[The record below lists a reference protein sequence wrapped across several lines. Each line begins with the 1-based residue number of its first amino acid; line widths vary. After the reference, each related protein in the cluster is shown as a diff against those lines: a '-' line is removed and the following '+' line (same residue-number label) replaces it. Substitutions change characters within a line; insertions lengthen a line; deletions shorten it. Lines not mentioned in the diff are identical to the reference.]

1 MQINLM
7 TKVDVIIF
15 GGGIAGLWTLAR
27 LTNQGY
33 NALLLETEALGAGQ
47 TIKSQGIIHGGLK
60 YALSGQ
66 VDAAVTSL
74 QDMPTVWQQCL
85 HGNGEIDLSAVTVLA
100 NGQHMWSANK
110 LTGGITT
117 LFASSAM
124 KSQVD
129 SVPESEWPTALAG
142 ATISSK
148 LYKLE
153 EPVLDIRSLLQA
165 LAEKLQSRCIKID
178 AIDGFKL
185 ETDSNNNIKSITL
198 KTNNVITELTAQR
211 YIFTAGSG
219 NAAIIQELQDIPAM
233 QLRPLQ
239 MVIVKSANLM
249 PLYGHCIGMGTTPR
263 ITITTHNAHDQ
274 TPVWYLGG
282 KIAEEGINRTR
293 EEQITV
299 AKQELAALFPN
310 IDLSNAEFASF
321 YVDRAEAKQAN
332 GSKPNS
338 TTLFSNNNYITAW
351 PTKLAFAP
359 LLAQQILDQLQQSGV
374 KPSHAAVPEIINNL
388 PHPNVAIPIW
398 DQLL

>member
-1 MQINLM
+1 M
-7 TKVDVIIF
+7 TNVDVIIF

-33 NALLLETEALGAGQ
+33 NVLLLETEALGAGQ

-66 VDAAVTSL
+66 LDAAVTSL

-85 HGNGEIDLSAVTVLA
+85 QGNGEIDLSSVIVLS

-117 LFASSAM
+117 LFASNAM

-129 SVPESEWPTALAG
+129 SVPESEWPTALSQANI
-142 ATISSK
+142 ASK

-153 EPVLDIRSLLQA
+153 EPVLDIKSLLQA
-165 LAEKLQSRCIKID
+165 LATKLQQRCIKID
-178 AIDGFKL
+178 ATDGFIL
-185 ETDSNNNIKSITL
+185 ETGNDGTVKSVSI
-198 KTNNVITELTAQR
+198 KTNNIRTELTAQR
-211 YIFTAGSG
+211 YVFTAGSG
-219 NAAIIQELQDIPAM
+219 NATIINNLQHTPTM

-239 MVIVKSANLM
+239 MVIVKSNNLK

-263 ITITTHNAHDQ
+263 VTITTHTAHDQ
-274 TPVWYLGG
+274 TPIWYLGG
-282 KIAEEGINRTR
+282 KLAEEGINRTR

-299 AKQELAALFPN
+299 AKQELATLFPN

-321 YVDRAEAKQAN
+321 YVDRAEAKQAG

-338 TTLFSNNNYITAW
+338 TTVFSNNNYITAW

-359 LLAQQILDQLQQSGV
+359 LLAQQILDQIQQTGI
-374 KPSHAAVPEIINNL
+374 KPSHAVLTETLNNL
-388 PHPNVAIPIW
+388 PHPQVATPIW

>member
-1 MQINLM
+1 M
-7 TKVDVIIF
+7 TNVDVIIF

-66 VDAAVTSL
+66 LDAAVTSL
-74 QDMPTVWQQCL
+74 QDMPMVWQQCL
-85 HGNGEIDLSAVTVLA
+85 HGNGEIDLSSVTVLS
-100 NGQHMWSANK
+100 NGQYMWSANK

-117 LFASSAM
+117 LFASNAM

-129 SVPESEWPTALAG
+129 SVPKSEWPMALDQ
-142 ATISSK
+142 ATVSSK

-153 EPVLDIRSLLQA
+153 EPVLDINSLLQA
-165 LAEKLQSRCIKID
+165 LSKKLQQRCVKID
-178 AIDGFKL
+178 ATAGYIL
-185 ETDSNNNIKSITL
+185 ETDSTGTIKSVSI
-198 KTNNVITELTAQR
+198 KTNNVRTELTAQS

-219 NAAIIQELQDIPAM
+219 NATITQELQSVPEM

-239 MVIVKSANLM
+239 MVIVKSSNLT

-263 ITITTHNAHDQ
+263 ITITSHTAHDQ
-274 TPVWYLGG
+274 TPIWYLGG
-282 KIAEEGINRTR
+282 KLAEEGINRTR

-299 AKQELAALFPN
+299 AKQELAVLFPN

-321 YVDRAEAKQAN
+321 YVDRAEAKQAT

-338 TTLFSNNNYITAW
+338 TTVFNNNNYITAW

-359 LLAQQILDQLQQSGV
+359 LLAQQILALIQQAGI
-374 KPSHAAVPEIINNL
+374 KPSHAVLSETLNNL
-388 PHPNVAIPIW
+388 PRPQVATPIW

>member
-1 MQINLM
+1 M
-7 TKVDVIIF
+7 TNVDVIIF
-15 GGGIAGLWTLAR
+15 GGGIAGLWTLSR
-27 LTNQGY
+27 LTDQGY
-33 NALLLETEALGAGQ
+33 SALLLETEALGAGQ

-60 YALSGQ
+60 YALSGKL
-66 VDAAVTSL
+66 DAAVTSL
-74 QDMPTVWQQCL
+74 QDMPMVWQQCL
-85 HGNGEIDLSAVTVLA
+85 HGNGEIDLSDVTVLA
-100 NGQHMWSANK
+100 NSQHMWSANK
-110 LTGGITT
+110 LTGGITA

-129 SVPESEWPTALAG
+129 SVPVSEWPAVLAN
-142 ATISSK
+142 ATVSSK

-153 EPVLDIRSLLQA
+153 EPVLDISSLLRTMA
-165 LAEKLQSRCIKID
+165 KKLQQYCIKID
-178 AIDGFKL
+178 VTDGFKL
-185 ETDSNNNIKSITL
+185 ETDSNNNIKSVTL

-219 NAAIIQELQDIPAM
+219 NKTIIQPLQPAPAI

-263 ITITTHNAHDQ
+263 VTITSHTAHDQ

-282 KIAEEGINRTR
+282 KLAEEGVQRSQ
-293 EEQITV
+293 EEQITI
-299 AKQELAALFPN
+299 AKQELAALFPK
-310 IDLSNAEFASF
+310 IDLSYAKFASF
-321 YVDRAEAKQAN
+321 YVDRAEAKQSN

-359 LLAQQILDQLQQSGV
+359 LLAQQILDQLHQSGI
-374 KPSHAAVPEIINNL
+374 KPNHEVIPEIINNL
-388 PHPNVAIPIW
+388 PHPSVATPIW

>member
-1 MQINLM
+1 M
-7 TKVDVIIF
+7 TNVDVIIF

-66 VDAAVTSL
+66 LNHAVTSL
-74 QDMPTVWQQCL
+74 KDMPTVWQKCL
-85 HGNGEIDLSAVTVLA
+85 HGNGEIDLSNVIVLA

-124 KSQVD
+124 KSQVG
-129 SVPESEWPTALAG
+129 SIPKSKWPEALDQAN
-142 ATISSK
+142 ISSK

-153 EPVLDIRSLLQA
+153 EPVLDIGSLLKS
-165 LAEKLQSRCIKID
+165 LAEKLQPRCIKID
-178 AIDGFKL
+178 ATDGFKL
-185 ETDSNNNIKSITL
+185 EIDSNHNIKSVTL
-198 KTNNVITELTAQR
+198 KTNNIGTELMAQR

-219 NAAIIQELQDIPAM
+219 NAPITKILQHAPAM
-233 QLRPLQ
+233 QLRALH
-239 MVIVKSANLM
+239 MVIVKSNNLK

-263 ITITTHNAHDQ
+263 ITITTHIAHDQ
-274 TPVWYLGG
+274 TLIWYLGG
-282 KIAEEGINRTR
+282 KLAEEGINRTN
-293 EEQITV
+293 EEQIIF
-299 AKQELAALFPN
+299 AKQELAVLFPN
-310 IDLSNAEFASF
+310 IDLSNAEFTSF
-321 YVDRAEAKQAN
+321 YVDRAEAKQTT

-359 LLAQQILDQLQQSGV
+359 LLAQQILDQIQQSGI
-374 KPSHAAVPEIINNL
+374 KPKYSAVPETISNL
-388 PHPNVAIPIW
+388 PRPKVAIPIW

>member
-1 MQINLM
+1 M
-7 TKVDVIIF
+7 TNVDVIIF
-15 GGGIAGLWTLAR
+15 GGGIAGLWALAR

-66 VDAAVTSL
+66 LDAAVTAL
-74 QDMPTVWQQCL
+74 KDMPTVWQQCL
-85 HGNGEIDLSAVTVLA
+85 HGNGEVDLSNVIVLA

-124 KSQVD
+124 QSQVN
-129 SVPESEWPTALAG
+129 SVQESEWPAALAQ

-153 EPVLDIRSLLQA
+153 EPVLDIGSLLRSLAKKSQ
-165 LAEKLQSRCIKID
+165 QRCIKID
-178 AIDGFKL
+178 ATDGFKL
-185 ETDSNNNIKSITL
+185 EIDNNNNIKSVIL
-198 KTNNVITELTAQR
+198 KTDNVSTELTAQR

-219 NAAIIQELQDIPAM
+219 NATITQELQHTPAM
-233 QLRPLQ
+233 QLRALQ
-239 MVIVKSANLM
+239 MVIVKSNNLK
-249 PLYGHCIGMGTTPR
+249 PLYGHCIGMGATPR
-263 ITITTHNAHDQ
+263 ITITTHTANDQ
-274 TPVWYLGG
+274 IPIWYLGG
-282 KIAEEGINRTR
+282 KLAEEGINRTS
-293 EEQITV
+293 EEQIIV

-321 YVDRAEAKQAN
+321 YVDRAEAKQTS
-332 GSKPNS
+332 GSKPHS
-338 TTLFSNNNYITAW
+338 TTLFSNHNYITAW

-359 LLAQQILDQLQQSGV
+359 LLAQQILDKIQQFGI
-374 KPSHAAVPEIINNL
+374 KPMHITLPDTISNL
-388 PHPNVAIPIW
+388 PRPKVAVPIW